1 MPELDTDREFLYL
14 LLLLFSTVMEGLYPR
29 MKTYL
34 PPVHEIERK
43 WHLVD
48 AEELVLGRLAS
59 RIASVLMGKE
69 KPCYTD
75 FLDTGDFLIVIN
87 ADKVK
92 LTGNK
97 WENKTY

>member
-1 MPELDTDREFLYL
+1 
-14 LLLLFSTVMEGLYPR
+14 

-48 AEELVLGRLAS
+48 AEEHVLGRLAS

-75 FLDTGDFLIVIN
+75 FLDNGDFLIVIN

-92 LTGNK
+92 LTGEK
-97 WENKTY
+97 VGKQDILFPQWLSWWSQADQGQGIERQAS